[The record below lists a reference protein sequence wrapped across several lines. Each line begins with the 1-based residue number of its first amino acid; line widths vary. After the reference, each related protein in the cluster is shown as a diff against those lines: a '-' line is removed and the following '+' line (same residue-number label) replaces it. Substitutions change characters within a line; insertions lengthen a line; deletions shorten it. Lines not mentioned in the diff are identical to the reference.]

1 MVMDNDGNFVQ
12 VSHLT
17 LSLSSANLTY
27 TVCMG
32 VCVCVRAG
40 LLYSAVCW
48 QITKVV
54 VQRKWFFQK
63 VTQISYPQ
71 FTCEVKRAALRQE

>member
-32 VCVCVRAG
+32 VCVCVQAYCTVLCVG
-40 LLYSAVCW
+40 KLPKLLFKENGFS
-48 QITKVV
+48 
-54 VQRKWFFQK
+54 
-63 VTQISYPQ
+63 
-71 FTCEVKRAALRQE
+71 KR